1 LNYTYYDPPGAQMLY
16 NNAIFVRSHDYSEGY
31 NDPGEQPWTAPRL
44 IYTTGTGGGGHLAGS
59 LTGLPY
65 ALAQMEQN
73 FIVPNNVQSL
83 IWEDLVPS
91 LLTSAVLPRFW
102 GVTQTELHAVAL
114 YQRSGEELLAAA
126 AENEELRGK
135 VTEILANSMLPEKS
149 GRVEAALRAGN
160 RQEALALI
168 LPGESFY
175 LTSEFRRR
183 FPGEDSRWS
192 KAGQELDGL
201 VRDHSVEVSE
211 QRMSEDFGVPHPA
224 LAHTYARE
232 LLMVKPFPAFMGYS
246 SRLMAECWDS
256 NNLYWARLAD
266 EMGYPPVMLNRLV
279 PELTHRMV
287 ENLFATSLQD
297 WPAVLRAMQETGE
310 EFRQGKILSI
320 PKNGVAPG
328 H

>member
-1 LNYTYYDPPGAQMLY
+1 
-16 NNAIFVRSHDYSEGY
+16 
-31 NDPGEQPWTAPRL
+31 
-44 IYTTGTGGGGHLAGS
+44 
-59 LTGLPY
+59 
-65 ALAQMEQN
+65 
-73 FIVPNNVQSL
+73 
-83 IWEDLVPS
+83 VPS

-102 GVTQTELHAVAL
+102 GVTQPELHAVAL
-114 YQRSGEELLAAA
+114 YQRSGEELLNAAG
-126 AENEELRGK
+126 ENEELRGK
-135 VTEILANSMLPEKS
+135 VMDILTESMLPEKS
-149 GRVEAALRAGN
+149 GRIEAALRAGHQ
-160 RQEALALI
+160 QEALAQI
-168 LPGESFY
+168 VPGESFY

-192 KAGQELDGL
+192 KAGQELDSL
-201 VRDHSVEVSE
+201 AHDHLAEVSE
-211 QRMSEDFGVPHPA
+211 ERLSQDFGVPHPA

-232 LLMVKPFPAFMGYS
+232 LLTVKPFPAFMGYS

-310 EFRQGKILSI
+310 EFRQGKIMPM
-320 PKNGVAPG
+320 PKNGAAPG